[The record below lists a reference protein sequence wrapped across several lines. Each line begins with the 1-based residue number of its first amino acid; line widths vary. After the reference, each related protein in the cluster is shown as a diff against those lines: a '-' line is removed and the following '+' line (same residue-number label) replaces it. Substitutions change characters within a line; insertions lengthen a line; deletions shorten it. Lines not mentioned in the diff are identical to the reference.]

1 LPRGTV
7 VEPMAAYNASPSAI
21 KTLTSTCEIGT
32 RSLKCAV
39 RCPRGSLLKA
49 PAPSGPAPDEPF
61 LITIARAGRLCAIVN
76 AASQPQRNHPA
87 HPVPSPG
94 RGFMSFVPGPET
106 VRAAESEAGQ
116 LQGGARCAPIPS
128 SIVGGGR
135 WSSDRASHARAS
147 GSRGSREQEHSGTS
161 IWRLRAPPAA
171 AHGRPGLGEPRRR
184 AAQRCSA
191 VQCSAGLMQVTAV
204 DRGGNRASAHPVLG
218 HFSEARG
225 RGEDGEDP
233 HCPHSGCSLWCET
246 AYYRLSCRC

>member
-1 LPRGTV
+1 VRG
-7 VEPMAAYNASPSAI
+7 ALSAR
-21 KTLTSTCEIGT
+21 KSSKSSGALRTSSGRTLSNHD
-32 RSLKCAV
+32 R
-39 RCPRGSLLKA
+39 
-49 PAPSGPAPDEPF
+49 
-61 LITIARAGRLCAIVN
+61 ARAGYVCAIVN

-246 AYYRLSCRC
+246 AYYRLLSLKAAVGKGGARSQRHAKRSAEF